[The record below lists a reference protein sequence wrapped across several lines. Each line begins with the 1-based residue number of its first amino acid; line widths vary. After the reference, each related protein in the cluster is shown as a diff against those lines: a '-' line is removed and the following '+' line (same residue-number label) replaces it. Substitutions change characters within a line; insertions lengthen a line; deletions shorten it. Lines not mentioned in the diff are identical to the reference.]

1 MITVRLAE
9 PLRDGVGETI
19 TIDSPVTSIGELIP
33 ILEKRIPRFARTND
47 ELFNFAVNGEMILHN
62 EKAVSL
68 KPGDEV
74 ELLVA
79 FSGG

>member
-9 PLRDGVGETI
+9 ALRDGVGEILTVAE
-19 TIDSPVTSIGELIP
+19 PVGSIGELIP
-33 ILEKRIPRFARTND
+33 ILERRVPKFTRD
-47 ELFNFAVNGEMILHN
+47 EIFNFAVNGEMILHN

-68 KPGDEV
+68 KSGDEV
-74 ELLVA
+74 ELLIA